1 MTDSHTYV
9 NTKSATAKTAD
20 TTDIDFLTDAN
31 VYYNLP
37 PPLPVGHC
45 RGASLP
51 RGRYA
56 AQHQLM
62 RASSSCPASPKLTSA
77 AAAAAPVPIIDVNS
91 REKGEGEA
99 LARPAKPPFA
109 ITARRNDAT
118 QENGR
123 KDEPL
128 PSLKAREVPKPRS
141 KMLPHTR
148 SFDLDHIYQNL
159 VRVATKP
166 RSNSF
171 SIDLPWK
178 RRKKVVD
185 ATPPDIREDSGEDS
199 HIGLGQNQP
208 GASKPEPPREPSLS
222 LSKSEHP
229 RESTR
234 QSVSMPEPPR
244 EPAPMLHGDQNPQV
258 LNSTNSSSSSSSSNN
273 SNNENDCDAEDCSAG
288 VRPSVTYV
296 RRQGQRKQVGRSSS
310 SGGEVVNALYH
321 CTATLPLH
329 SRSASSPVDT
339 AKASVDQRPMLDV
352 NANLDEWLRK
362 ERWLEKKRCSRNFR
376 SSNESGE
383 VDISILH
390 ASDGDKWKNY
400 LYEVF
405 THLVPGDDRARG
417 IRVEASNVEE
427 IEENLG
433 KLQAVKLKGSKLQI
447 VIMSPCFLDHVA
459 NHGKSELGQV
469 FKPEKVL
476 ALLLG
481 VDNSQLTMAHLS
493 ALYSYCDWHK
503 LKVRDMDPS
512 FVDEVLTEG
521 IKILNNSELYSKYQ
535 DERNA
540 RFKVTPRKVT
550 ELQQLV
556 HLLLNDPVYTKKDI
570 EILIESPSKPN
581 VTVEKFRLRN
591 PYTIEFRMPDEFLA
605 SSSLVLVTV
614 LVQKQH
620 IGSRQVKCESSL
632 DSVRSHL
639 TILTDPTIFMCQA
652 LNINHA
658 SNQLDQKMTEAVKTQ
673 VPLCKLKEKRKEKCY
688 SEFPTMVHFS
698 AYYGL
703 EQLTWTLLEIP
714 GGEAALNVP
723 NQNGHTPS
731 VLAYQKGFHLFA
743 HTLEDAALMA
753 SLAEKLNYEP
763 LHYKNISK
771 ARSTNIAQE
780 LYSSPPPPRP
790 LNSPLYDHP
799 PSPQE
804 VLKHTV
810 GSSSVEVPQCGPAV
824 DDTSS
829 SVSELCSPPPPP
841 YPCEHN
847 LFSTSLTTAAQT
859 EERKQDG
866 RYLDMKA
873 TQDFRE
879 TELYE
884 YSEDVYTLVTAW
896 LEKTNMKAFV
906 ETHQEKIDEVKS
918 KLDLNTTKEEYYNP
932 ENTPGASAE
941 VTAQEAD
948 KNMVEQ
954 FCTLLRD
961 VLSESKCELP
971 TCTAT
976 ASQEVSEE
984 QLEKISS
991 SSESAGLKIIPNMMP
1006 PAYSIEERPPQ
1017 PPPRP
1022 YCQGEYLK
1030 PEDLNALTNTLV
1042 IGSTESNTGV
1052 PRYYNTTLRRSSSAE
1067 RGTHCQDQT
1076 AEMLYA
1082 IVK

>member
-1 MTDSHTYV
+1 MSHVRT
-9 NTKSATAKTAD
+9 NRQIS
-20 TTDIDFLTDAN
+20 DAN
-31 VYYNLP
+31 LQGRKRLNILHKRRDHRYESDPQLFVTIPPKPTRPAAPPSGPPFWLPSASLNNARSRPHFHAPMHPLPSIGASTFRRSQAFSLDFRPPPHPAPILKQASRARSASVTHATFMNHERPNRTRKTIERCSFNLP
-37 PPLPVGHC
+37 SSSREEPLPPLPPRRH
-45 RGASLP
+45 LP
-51 RGRYA
+51 
-56 AQHQLM
+56 
-62 RASSSCPASPKLTSA
+62 
-77 AAAAAPVPIIDVNS
+77 I
-91 REKGEGEA
+91 
-99 LARPAKPPFA
+99 
-109 ITARRNDAT
+109 
-118 QENGR
+118 
-123 KDEPL
+123 
-128 PSLKAREVPKPRS
+128 PSL
-141 KMLPHTR
+141 
-148 SFDLDHIYQNL
+148 
-159 VRVATKP
+159 
-166 RSNSF
+166 
-171 SIDLPWK
+171 
-178 RRKKVVD
+178 RK
-185 ATPPDIREDSGEDS
+185 
-199 HIGLGQNQP
+199 
-208 GASKPEPPREPSLS
+208 
-222 LSKSEHP
+222 
-229 RESTR
+229 
-234 QSVSMPEPPR
+234 
-244 EPAPMLHGDQNPQV
+244 
-258 LNSTNSSSSSSSSNN
+258 
-273 SNNENDCDAEDCSAG
+273 
-288 VRPSVTYV
+288 PSVVASIEHQCMQTASH
-296 RRQGQRKQVGRSSS
+296 K
-310 SGGEVVNALYH
+310 YH
-321 CTATLPLH
+321 HGT
-329 SRSASSPVDT
+329 
-339 AKASVDQRPMLDV
+339 
-352 NANLDEWLRK
+352 N
-362 ERWLEKKRCSRNFR
+362 
-376 SSNESGE
+376 NESGE

-954 FCTLLRD
+954 FCTLLRGARSSCEPPSD
-961 VLSESKCELP
+961 SGDDLDCGATSNVLSESKCELP